1 MSDPIQDYIDEI
13 EGTGGMSSGRPGSA
27 TQGPSPDFL
36 DYGTSQQTYKEA
48 TFVEQEMLKS
58 IDDNL
63 ARANKALTESK
74 FRVSPLA
81 TEKGSKKA
89 ISYEKNL
96 RDTVSFLEQEKAQI
110 TAALELKKERLG
122 KPMEVTAQESLVKAR
137 TPEGPMKIIE
147 AQKKAPFLST
157 DVPKIEES
165 IRLASGKMGTVKV
178 DPNLPGSGATIGPE
192 PAQSPQSAAKKQT
205 PTKVSDITMTSE
217 RKVSPGGIEYM
228 SPKSV
233 NVPEMRVGS
242 ELITNKSTGQPTTKP
257 IKSKIPASQYLKER
271 ALKSDQAIM
280 EAYKKQG
287 ADYAAQIAEEQVN
300 MYKTEFNF
308 ETGEVGKTTISDVMG
323 VKGPRPEERP
333 DLTDAQKKALRKNL
347 PYREP
352 ITGVTNYTPGVP
364 SPDAKIVQETGTPF
378 KVKPPTSKGGQSAA
392 FDNQAQIDKDLGIKT
407 NIKPSYFTVGPLI
420 KGLARTFKGKQ
431 YGGMLLPKKN
441 IEEILGMLPQYGQ
454 KPEA

>member
-13 EGTGGMSSGRPGSA
+13 EGKGGLAQGKQGSA
-27 TQGPSPDFL
+27 ALGPSPDFL

-89 ISYEKNL
+89 VSYEKGL

-137 TPEGPMKIIE
+137 TPEGPPVIK
-147 AQKKAPFLST
+147 QGVGSKPPYYQVKGPFLTQEAMSL
-157 DVPKIEES
+157 DVPKQQVDVK
-165 IRLASGKMGTVKV
+165 LTSGAEATVKV
-178 DPNLPGSGATIGPE
+178 DPNVKGSAATIGPE
-192 PAQSPQSAAKKQT
+192 PAQSPQSAAKKVKKT
-205 PTKVSDITMTSE
+205 VVSDITMTSE

-233 NVPEMRVGS
+233 NVPEMRVGQDPS
-242 ELITNKSTGQPTTKP
+242 GKP
-257 IKSKIPASQYLKER
+257 IKGKIPASQYLKER
-271 ALKSDQAIM
+271 ALKSDQAII
-280 EAYKKQG
+280 EGYKKQG
-287 ADYAAQIAEEQVN
+287 ADYAAQIAKEQIN
-300 MYKTEFNF
+300 QYKTEFDF
-308 ETGEVGKTTISDVMG
+308 ETGEVGKANLETILGTKPKYEDTMTASEKKELYRSQIKPAKPTTG
-323 VKGPRPEERP
+323 LEP
-333 DLTDAQKKALRKNL
+333 QNL
-347 PYREP
+347 
-352 ITGVTNYTPGVP
+352 G
-364 SPDAKIVQETGTPF
+364 KPF
-378 KVKPPTSKGGQSAA
+378 KVKPYVGKGAQAFPMASMIPVIKAA
-392 FDNQAQIDKDLGIKT
+392 A
-407 NIKPSYFTVGPLI
+407 
-420 KGLARTFKGKQ
+420 KGLKGKQ
-431 YGGMLLPKKN
+431 LGGMLLPKKN
-441 IEEILGMLPQYGQ
+441 IEEILGMLPGYGQ

>member
-63 ARANKALTESK
+63 AKANKALTESK

-89 ISYEKNL
+89 ISYEKGL
-96 RDTVSFLEQEKAQI
+96 RDTVSFLEQEKEQI

-122 KPMEVTAQESLVKAR
+122 TPMEVKAQDDLIKAR
-137 TPEGPMKIIE
+137 TPEGPPVIKQGVGSKPPYYQVKGPVLTQE
-147 AQKKAPFLST
+147 ALSL
-157 DVPKIEES
+157 DVPKQQVDVK
-165 IRLASGKMGTVKV
+165 LASGAEAIVKV
-178 DPNLPGSGATIGPE
+178 DPNVKGSAATIGPE
-192 PAQSPQSAAKKQT
+192 PAQSPQSAAKTAKKT
-205 PTKVSDITMTSE
+205 VVSDITMTSE

-233 NVPEMRVGS
+233 NVPEMRVGAKIGS
-242 ELITNKSTGQPTTKP
+242 YINETSPVP

-271 ALKSDQAIM
+271 ALTSDKAII

-308 ETGEVGKTTISDVMG
+308 ETGEVGKTNVDTVVG
-323 VKGPRPEERP
+323 VPGPRPEERP

-347 PYREP
+347 PYVQP
-352 ITGVTNYTPGVP
+352 TTGVTNYTPGVK
-364 SPDAKIVQETGTPF
+364 SPDAKIIQETGKPF
-378 KVKPPTSKGGQSAA
+378 KVKPYIGKGAQAFPMASMIPVIKAA
-392 FDNQAQIDKDLGIKT
+392 A
-407 NIKPSYFTVGPLI
+407 
-420 KGLARTFKGKQ
+420 KGLKGKQ
-431 YGGMLLPKKN
+431 LGGMLLPKKN
-441 IEEILGMLPQYGQ
+441 IE
-454 KPEA
+454 

>member
-13 EGTGGMSSGRPGSA
+13 EGTGGMSTGRKGSA

-74 FRVSPLA
+74 LRVSPLA

-122 KPMEVTAQESLVKAR
+122 KPMEVKAQDDLVKAR
-137 TPEGPMKIIE
+137 TPEGPPVIKQGLGSKPPYYQVKGPLLTQE
-147 AQKKAPFLST
+147 AMSL
-157 DVPKIEES
+157 DVPKQQVDVK
-165 IRLASGKMGTVKV
+165 LTSGAEAIIKV
-178 DPNLPGSGATIGPE
+178 DPNVKGSGATIGPE
-192 PAQSPQSAAKKQT
+192 PAQSPQSAAKKEL
-205 PTKVSDITMTSE
+205 PTKVSDITMTPE

-242 ELITNKSTGQPTTKP
+242 ELITNKSSGQPTTKP

-308 ETGEVGKTTISDVMG
+308 VTGEVGKTNVDTVIG
-323 VKGPRPEERP
+323 VPGPRPEEKP
-333 DLTDAQKKALRKNL
+333 DLTDAQKKALKKNL
-347 PYREP
+347 PYRKP
-352 ITGVTNYTPGVP
+352 TTGLEKVDLG
-364 SPDAKIVQETGTPF
+364 KPF
-378 KVKPPTSKGGQSAA
+378 PVKPYVGKGAQAFPMASMIPIIKAA
-392 FDNQAQIDKDLGIKT
+392 A
-407 NIKPSYFTVGPLI
+407 
-420 KGLARTFKGKQ
+420 KGLKGKQ
-431 YGGMLLPKKN
+431 LGGMLLPKKN
-441 IEEILGMLPQYGQ
+441 IEEILGMLPGYGK

>member
-13 EGTGGMSSGRPGSA
+13 EGTGGMSSGRKGSA

-58 IDDNL
+58 IDENL
-63 ARANKALTESK
+63 AKANKALSESK
-74 FRVSPLA
+74 FRVSPPQGRTA
-81 TEKGSKKA
+81 SSVNKA
-89 ISYEKNL
+89 VSYEKGL

-110 TAALELKKERLG
+110 NAALELKKERLG
-122 KPMEVTAQESLVKAR
+122 KPMEVAAQDDLVKAR
-137 TPEGPMKIIE
+137 TPEGPPVIKQGVGSKPPYYQVKGPVLTQE
-147 AQKKAPFLST
+147 ALSL
-157 DVPKIEES
+157 DVPKQQVDVK
-165 IRLASGKMGTVKV
+165 LASGAEATVKV
-178 DPNLPGSGATIGPE
+178 DPNIKGSGATIGPE
-192 PAQSPQSAAKKQT
+192 PAQSPQSAAKKER

-217 RKVSPGGIEYM
+217 RKISPGGIEYM
-228 SPKSV
+228 SPKTV
-233 NVPEMRVGS
+233 NVPEMRVGQDP
-242 ELITNKSTGQPTTKP
+242 KGVP

-308 ETGEVGKTTISDVMG
+308 ETGEVGKTTVSDVMG

-347 PYREP
+347 PYRQP
-352 ITGVTNYTPGVP
+352 ITGLESTDLG
-364 SPDAKIVQETGTPF
+364 KPF
-378 KVKPPTSKGGQSAA
+378 PVKPPTSKGGQSAA

-407 NIKPSYFTVGPLI
+407 NVKPSYFTVGPLI

-441 IEEILGMLPQYGQ
+441 VEEILGMLPGYMK

>member
-58 IDDNL
+58 IDENL
-63 ARANKALTESK
+63 AKANKALSESK
-74 FRVSPLA
+74 FRVSPPQGRTA
-81 TEKGSKKA
+81 SSVKKA
-89 ISYEKNL
+89 VSYEKNL
-96 RDTVSFLEQEKAQI
+96 RDTVSFLEQEKEQI

-137 TPEGPMKIIE
+137 TPEGPPVIKQGVGSKPPYYQVKGPVLTQE
-147 AQKKAPFLST
+147 ALSL
-157 DVPKIEES
+157 DVPKQQVDVK
-165 IRLASGKMGTVKV
+165 LASGAEAIVKV
-178 DPNLPGSGATIGPE
+178 DPNVKGSAATIGPE
-192 PAQSPQSAAKKQT
+192 PAQSPQSAAKKQI
-205 PTKVSDITMTSE
+205 PTKVSDITMTPE
-217 RKVSPGGIEYM
+217 RKVSPGGIEYK
-228 SPKSV
+228 SPVSV

-271 ALKSDQAIM
+271 ALTSDKAII

-300 MYKTEFNF
+300 MYKTEFDF
-308 ETGEVGKTTISDVMG
+308 ETGEVGKTNVDTVIG
-323 VKGPRPEERP
+323 VPGPRPEERP
-333 DLTDAQKKALRKNL
+333 DLTDAQKKALKKNL
-347 PYREP
+347 PYVQP
-352 ITGVTNYTPGVP
+352 TTGVTNYTPGVK
-364 SPDAKIVQETGTPF
+364 SPDAKIIQETGKPF
-378 KVKPPTSKGGQSAA
+378 KVKPYVGKGAQAFPMASMIPVIKAA
-392 FDNQAQIDKDLGIKT
+392 A
-407 NIKPSYFTVGPLI
+407 
-420 KGLARTFKGKQ
+420 KGLKGKQ
-431 YGGMLLPKKN
+431 LGGMLLPKKN